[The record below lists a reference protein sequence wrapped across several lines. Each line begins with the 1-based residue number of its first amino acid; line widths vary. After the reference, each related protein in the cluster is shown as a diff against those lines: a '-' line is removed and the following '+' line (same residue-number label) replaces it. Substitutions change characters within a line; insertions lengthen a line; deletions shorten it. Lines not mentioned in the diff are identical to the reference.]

1 MLSPENSQVTFPI
14 QRVRDDFPFLQR
26 KINGKQLVY
35 LDTAA
40 TAQKPSCVIDAITRF
55 YSEYNAN
62 IHRGVHTLSREATI
76 AYEEARQSVAS
87 FINASNVSEIV
98 FTKGTTESINLV
110 ATCLADFHFQS
121 GDEIILTELE
131 HHSNILPWQH
141 ICDTRGVH
149 LKIARISDNGE
160 IDCDYLYSLFSTK
173 TKLLA
178 VTHISNTLGVINPV
192 HQIIQIARQHNIP
205 VLIDGAQ
212 SIAHCKI
219 DVQKMDCDFFV
230 FSGHK
235 LYAPT
240 GIGILYAKK
249 KWLDLFSPY
258 QFGGGIIK
266 TVSFEKT
273 EFAESPLRFEAGTPN
288 IEGAIGLK
296 TAIDY
301 LTNLDIN
308 SIEAYENHLYQL
320 AYREL
325 QAIDD
330 LIVYGHSKYASGSIS
345 FNLKNIHPYD
355 VGTLLDQMGI
365 AVRTGHHCTQ
375 PLMQRLGIAGTVR
388 ASLGIYSTTEEVSR
402 LVEGIKKAKKML
414 S

>member
-1 MLSPENSQVTFPI
+1 MLNPENIQLSFPV
-14 QRVRDDFPFLQR
+14 QRVRDDFPFLKR

-40 TAQKPSCVIDAITRF
+40 TAQKPSVVIEAITRF

-76 AYEEARQSVAS
+76 AYEEARQAVAY
-87 FINASNVSEIV
+87 FINASETSEIV

-110 ATCLADFHFQS
+110 ASCLSEFHFQQ
-121 GDEIILTELE
+121 GDEIILSELE

-141 ICDTRGVH
+141 LRDTQGVH
-149 LKIARISDNGE
+149 LKVAKIKDNGE
-160 IDCDYLYSLFSTK
+160 LDCDYLYSLFSTK

-178 VTHISNTLGVINPV
+178 LTHISNTLGVINPV
-192 HQIIQIARQHNIP
+192 KQIIQFARQQNVP

-212 SIAHCKI
+212 SIAHKKI
-219 DVQKMDCDFFV
+219 DVQDLDCDFFV

-240 GIGILYAKK
+240 GIGVLYAKK

-258 QFGGGIIK
+258 QYGGGIIK
-266 TVSFEKT
+266 SVSFEKT

-301 LTNLDIN
+301 LNKLGMN
-308 SIEAYENHLYQL
+308 SIEEYENSIYQQAFL
-320 AYREL
+320 QL
-325 QAIDD
+325 QAMDEV
-330 LIVYGHSKYASGSIS
+330 IVYGNSKNSSGSIS

-355 VGTLLDQMGI
+355 VGTILDQMGV

-375 PLMQRLGIAGTVR
+375 PLMQRLGIQGTVR
-388 ASLGIYSTTEEVSR
+388 ASFGIYSTLEAVNC
-402 LVEGIKKAKKML
+402 LMEGIKKAKKML
-414 S
+414 G